1 MALLKHEPG
10 VAEKDREGD
19 HIVELYTLRCHQTW
33 LAGKWTIE
41 IGDFPSWGPPFSSGI
56 FQPAMFDD
64 TKGQRFTALPMQQLL
79 EGRGPWYL
87 GARSLNGDV
96 S

>member
-10 VAEKDREGD
+10 VAEKDREDD

-41 IGDFPSWGPPFSSGI
+41 IGDFPIKNFLRGFSI
-56 FQPAMFDD
+56 AMFD
-64 TKGQRFTALPMQQLL
+64 
-79 EGRGPWYL
+79 
-87 GARSLNGDV
+87 
-96 S
+96 